1 MINTYDKYIY
11 FRVNQLFLIFFLST
25 EIDIG
30 NSKVDL
36 LDCFHGQ
43 PDILISN

>member
-1 MINTYDKYIY
+1 MY
-11 FRVNQLFLIFFLST
+11 FRVKQLFLDFLLSN

-30 NSKVDL
+30 NSKGDL

-43 PDILISN
+43 PDIKV